1 MKDKKVII
9 GTIVILIV
17 IAVVSIVAIKL
28 KSKDEFN
35 GVIFGE
41 EFKIGTGE
49 EVELENNVRFQVLTD
64 INFDFTLPDYE
75 YEVKYV
81 LKVEDKEYKGSVVFY
96 PDRSVR
102 NEVIGMPYQVIV
114 TGCEDSK
121 LKVIVKQK

>member
-17 IAVVSIVAIKL
+17 IVIVSIVTIKL
-28 KSKDEFN
+28 KSKNEFN

-41 EFKIGTGE
+41 EFKIGAGE
-49 EVELENNVRFQVLTD
+49 EVELENNVKFQVLTD
-64 INFDFTLPDYE
+64 MSFDFTLPEYE

-81 LKVEDKEYKGSVVFY
+81 LKAGDKEYKGSVVFY

-102 NEVIGMPYQVIV
+102 NEAIGMPYQVIV